1 MNRLDPAPAP
11 RRLTFGLL
19 GVLLAMCLLTAHAA
33 APAPGTPPAW
43 EQLTPAQREQ
53 LIAPL
58 RQRWNSQPQ
67 SRARMLQHA
76 QRWQQ
81 LAPDQRRHAQR
92 GIQRLERLTPQQRQE
107 LRALYQHMQQLPEAE
122 RRRLRERLKTMTPE
136 QRRAWLQQQKQ

>member
-1 MNRLDPAPAP
+1 LAPALL
-11 RRLTFGLL
+11 RLALL
-19 GVLLAMCLLTAHAA
+19 SLLLAAGLGSAHAA
-33 APAPGTPPAW
+33 TPAGAIPPAW

-81 LAPDQRRHAQR
+81 LAPDQRRRAQR
-92 GIQRLERLTPQQRQE
+92 GIQRLERMTPQQRQE

>member
-1 MNRLDPAPAP
+1 MNRLELAPAP
-11 RRLTFGLL
+11 RRLTFGLI

-33 APAPGTPPAW
+33 PPAAGTPPAW

-92 GIQRLERLTPQQRQE
+92 GIQRLERMTPEQRQE